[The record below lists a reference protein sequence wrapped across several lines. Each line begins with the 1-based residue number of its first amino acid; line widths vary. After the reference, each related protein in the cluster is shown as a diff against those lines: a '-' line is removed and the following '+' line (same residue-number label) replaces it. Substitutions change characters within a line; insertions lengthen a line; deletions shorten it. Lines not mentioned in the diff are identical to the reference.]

1 MKRIIYTLVAIFIGC
16 ITSCSPD
23 KYDVQEMGMVN
34 MINQEIKLRMSH
46 YQILADGKLQL
57 EFTRYL

>member
-34 MINQEIKLRMSH
+34 MNQIKEIKLRMSPVSYTH
-46 YQILADGKLQL
+46 LTLPTMEAV
-57 EFTRYL
+57 